1 MMEIFSFFSGLIYT
15 IFDLIFN
22 LEEYLPQLTATYG
35 DLVYGMLFLIIFCE
49 TGFVVTPFLP
59 GDSLLFITGTI
70 AGTGNLNISLLIPL
84 IILAAILGDT
94 VNYLIGKFVGTRI
107 LAMNLPMIRKENLDA
122 THQYFEKYGGL
133 TIIIARF
140 IPFIRTFAPFLAG
153 IGTMRY
159 RTFLSYNI
167 IGGILWVTLFLSAG
181 YLLGSVPL
189 VQDNMGIIGIIIILI
204 SFVAIGGLLIEV
216 CRFFG
221 SCMFRRKNP

>member
-1 MMEIFSFFSGLIYT
+1 MMEIFSFFTGLIYT
-15 IFDLIFN
+15 VFDLIFN

-49 TGFVVTPFLP
+49 TGLVVTPFLP

-189 VQDNMGIIGIIIILI
+189 VQENMGIIGIIIILI
-204 SFVAIGGLLIEV
+204 SFAAIGGLLIEV